1 MFYILA
7 VLIYVV
13 RKSRNKEQLLDH
25 LFEHLKEII
34 IKYSEEDPPPWVF
47 LLCPNTP
54 KIVTR
59 VKSSIELA
67 QLMKSLESIHDFSYI
82 GKTEPKFEHFRTL
95 IAPMF
100 FYK

>member
-1 MFYILA
+1 MYYVLA
-7 VLIYVV
+7 VLLYVV
-13 RKSRNKEQLLDH
+13 CKTHMWDQLRDKFL
-25 LFEHLKEII
+25 EHLKEVI
-34 IKYSEEDPPPWVF
+34 IKYSEEEPPPWVF

-82 GKTEPKFEHFRTL
+82 GKT
-95 IAPMF
+95 
-100 FYK
+100 

>member
-1 MFYILA
+1 MFY
-7 VLIYVV
+7 VLEVLFYVV
-13 RKSRNKEQLLDH
+13 RKVCKWERLRDEF
-25 LFEHLKEII
+25 FEHLKEII

-67 QLMKSLESIHDFSYI
+67 EFMKSLESIHDFSY
-82 GKTEPKFEHFRTL
+82 K
-95 IAPMF
+95 A
-100 FYK
+100 

>member
-7 VLIYVV
+7 VLLYVV
-13 RKSRNKEQLLDH
+13 CKSRKKEQLLDL

-47 LLCPNTP
+47 LLSPNTP

-67 QLMKSLESIHDFSYI
+67 EFMKSLESIHDFSYI
-82 GKTEPKFEHFRTL
+82 GKTEPKIELFWTFRSL
-95 IAPMF
+95 
-100 FYK
+100 